1 MSSQSDPQRLHLGK
15 AIGRIPSG
23 VYILTARHENRAGAI
38 LASWVQQ
45 AAFDPPALSVALAK
59 GRAIGE
65 SIRATKTF
73 ALSILPD
80 EDKSLMKHYA
90 RPIDPADP
98 FAGVRTIDSSGGMPI
113 LADALAWLECR
124 VLSTCDFGGDHEI
137 IIGQIVAGAILK
149 EGKPFMHVCGNGFH
163 Y

>member
-1 MSSQSDPQRLHLGK
+1 MSAFDHERMNLGK

-23 VYILTARHENRAGAI
+23 VYILTARLENRRGAI

-45 AAFDPPALSVALAK
+45 ASFEPPTLSVALAK
-59 GRAIGE
+59 GRPIGE
-65 SIRATKTF
+65 SIRASKQF

-80 EDKSLMKHYA
+80 DDKSLMKHYA
-90 RPIDPADP
+90 RPIADDADA
-98 FAGVRTIDSSGGMPI
+98 FAGVNVIDSPSGLPV

-124 VLSTCDFGGDHEI
+124 VLSECDFGADHNLLICQI
-137 IIGQIVAGAILK
+137 IAGSILK
-149 EGKPFMHVCGNGFH
+149 DGKPFMHVRGNGFH

>member
-1 MSSQSDPQRLHLGK
+1 MNPTDPQRMHLGK

-23 VYILTARHENRAGAI
+23 VYVLTARHENRTGAI

-45 AAFDPPALSVALAK
+45 ASFDPPTLSIALAK

-65 SIRATKTF
+65 SIRASKQL
-73 ALSILPD
+73 ALSIVPED
-80 EDKSLMKHYA
+80 DKSLMKHYA
-90 RPIDPADP
+90 RPMPDDADP
-98 FAGVRTIDSSGGMPI
+98 FAGVRVIDSPGRLPV

-124 VLSTCDFGGDHEI
+124 VISTCDFGGDHEI
-137 IIGQIVAGAILK
+137 IIAQIVAGEILR
-149 EGKPFMHVCGNGFH
+149 EGKPFMHVRGNGFH